1 MSRRLARERA
11 MQVLFQ
17 VDVGGAT
24 WEDAFRVLDES
35 FGPLPQEGDFAQRI
49 ARGALDKLNH
59 IDLIIANVSKEWNI
73 HRMAKVDLNIMRL
86 ALYELFYCDDIP
98 GNVSVNEAV
107 ELGKIYGGE
116 ESGRFI
122 NGILGKVLESP
133 DKYSPQDNT

>member
-24 WEDAFRVLDES
+24 CEDAFRVLDEG
-35 FGPLPQEGDFAQRI
+35 FGPLPQEGDFARRI
-49 ARGALDKLNH
+49 ACGALDKLNH
-59 IDLIIANVSKEWNI
+59 IDGIIANVSKEWNI

-133 DKYSPQDNT
+133 DKYRPQHNA